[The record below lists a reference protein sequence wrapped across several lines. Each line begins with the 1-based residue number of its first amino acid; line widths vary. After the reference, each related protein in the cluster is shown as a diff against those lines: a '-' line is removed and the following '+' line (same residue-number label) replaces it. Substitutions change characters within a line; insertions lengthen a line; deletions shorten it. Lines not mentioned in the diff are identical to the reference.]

1 MLAVSLIENKPL
13 STKTALAHAP
23 FLPDDAILY
32 EEPRLNS
39 IHEYNKRLTSLEFWN
54 QFDEENILIIQHD
67 SVILRNGIEDYYQ
80 YDFIGAPIKWIDFPA
95 MNGGFSLRRKSAM
108 INVIKNYHY
117 NGLENEDLY
126 FCNGLKQL
134 NGNLPTFETGK
145 TFSCETIFN
154 LGSLGYHAIDKYLTN
169 EQINQIKT
177 QYE

>member
-1 MLAVSLIENKPL
+1 MLAVSLIENEPL
-13 STKTALAHAP
+13 ANKVAFKHGKY
-23 FLPDDAILY
+23 LPKHSIFY
-32 EEPRLNS
+32 CEPRLNS

-67 SVILRNGIEDYYQ
+67 SAILRHGIEDYFQ
-80 YDFIGAPIKWIDFPA
+80 YDFIGAPIQWIEFPA

-126 FCNGLKQL
+126 FCNGLQQL
-134 NGNLPTFETGK
+134 NGNLPTFK
-145 TFSCETIFN
+145 VAKSFSCETIFN
-154 LGSLGYHAIDKYLTN
+154 LGSLGYHAIDRYLTN
-169 EQINQIKT
+169 EEINQIKT